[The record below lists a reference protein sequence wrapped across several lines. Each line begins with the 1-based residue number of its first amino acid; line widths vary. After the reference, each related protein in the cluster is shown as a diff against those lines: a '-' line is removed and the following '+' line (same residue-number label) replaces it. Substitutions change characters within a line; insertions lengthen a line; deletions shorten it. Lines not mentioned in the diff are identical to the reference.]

1 MKPLKILTI
10 IVASLLPYS
19 ASYAENDEL
28 YFRYSAAVLE
38 KDALTIAPMNL
49 QSIYVGETMNASFA
63 SSGGEGQIAWS
74 YSGELPP
81 GITFSNGRFSGTPT
95 ASGSYNGIT
104 VSATDASGYS
114 AKASSMSITVIEQL
128 VGGEQSASIDLEQPQ
143 AISIPA
149 SGGMSPLTFELVSGS
164 LPSGMGI
171 SGRSISGTPSE
182 GGVHTATIRITDA
195 NGRTA
200 NSTIN
205 LIIESELAVTFDLP
219 DSYMGES
226 YSGKFTATG
235 GSGVYSWWAEGLSSG
250 VAINARTGGISGTFP
265 YPGAFALR
273 ATVHDGTS
281 FITTSHTVMN
291 HMLPVLDPK
300 TFADG
305 NLNVAY
311 NVNDG
316 QAPFASGGK
325 APLTWSATGLPAG
338 LVVDPSNGWISGT
351 PTAIGTTTM
360 VLTITD
366 ANGRQASRSSQFSVK
381 EALTARSNLP
391 ESLLVGQTVDL
402 RISASGGTAPYS
414 FSGWSLPR
422 GLSVDSSGHITGTT
436 QATGITAT
444 GFRVTDSTGK
454 TFTENLTVFVR

>member
-1 MKPLKILTI
+1 MKPLKVFTI
-10 IVASLLPYS
+10 ITASLFPFGAAFADS
-19 ASYAENDEL
+19 KEL

-38 KDALTIAPMNL
+38 KDSLILSPMNL
-49 QSIYVGETMNASFA
+49 QSIYVGETMNASLG

-95 ASGSYNGIT
+95 ASGSYSGIT
-104 VSATDASGYS
+104 VSATDSSGNSAIASPV
-114 AKASSMSITVIEQL
+114 AITVIEQL
-128 VGGEQSASIDLEQPQ
+128 VGGEQSASIDLDQPNS
-143 AISIPA
+143 ISIPA

-171 SGRSISGTPSE
+171 NGRSISGTPSQ
-182 GGVHTATIRITDA
+182 GGVHTATIRITDV

-235 GSGVYSWWAEGLSSG
+235 GSGVYSWWAEGIPSG
-250 VAINARTGGISGTFP
+250 VVINSTGGISGTFP
-265 YPGAFALR
+265 YPGAFAIR

-281 FITTSHTVMN
+281 FITTAHTVMN
-291 HMLPVLDPK
+291 HMLPALDPK

-351 PTAIGTTTM
+351 PTAVGTTTM

-366 ANGRQASRSSQFSVK
+366 ANGRQASRSSQFSIK
-381 EALTARSNLP
+381 EALIARSSLP

-402 RISASGGTAPYS
+402 WITASGGTAPYS

-422 GLSVDSSGHITGTT
+422 GLSVDSAGHITGTT